1 MNKSAVLC
9 KSKICLRGENMDISK
24 LKPGDNHYMAYVGPP
39 TQYDFMGATQFRLL
53 CTLGLRAHHYLL
65 DLGCGSLRSGRL
77 FLSYL
82 DEGRYFGIEPNKWLI
97 EDAIS
102 NQVGKDLIELKKP
115 QFDYNSDF
123 ETNVFSE
130 QFDFIIAQSI
140 FSHTGRDLIAMAMRN
155 IKESLRP
162 NGLLVATFIEGIKD
176 YDGNGWVYPDCVNYR
191 PNTIKRFA
199 EEIGL
204 FASRIPWFHPRQT
217 WYLFAVDRSRLPN
230 KAMGRYLAGAV
241 LFESEFAESWKMS
254 RKIIQVIKKY
264 AMLVLPQPIKNG
276 LKKLLLNKTNGQ

>member
-1 MNKSAVLC
+1 
-9 KSKICLRGENMDISK
+9 
-24 LKPGDNHYMAYVGPP
+24 
-39 TQYDFMGATQFRLL
+39 MGATQFRLL
-53 CTLGLRAHHYLL
+53 CTLGIRANHYLL
-65 DLGCGSLRSGRL
+65 DLGCGSLRGGRL
-77 FLSYL
+77 FISYL
-82 DEGRYFGIEPNKWLI
+82 DAGRYFGIEPNKWLI

-123 ETNVFSE
+123 ETKVFSE

-140 FSHTGRDLIAMAMRN
+140 FSHTGRDLIAIAMRN

-176 YDGNGWVYPDCVNYR
+176 YGGHGWVYPECVNYR

-199 EEIGL
+199 EEMGL
-204 FASRIPWFHPRQT
+204 FAMRIPWFHPRQT
-217 WYLFAVDRSRLPN
+217 WYLFAGDRRRLPN
-230 KAMGRYLAGAV
+230 KAMCRYLAGAV

-254 RKIIQVIKKY
+254 RKVVQFIKKY
-264 AMLVLPQPIKNG
+264 AMLLLPQPIKNG
-276 LKKLLLNKTNGQ
+276 LKKRLSNKTDGH